1 MESLKKKNAITLIAL
16 VVTIIVLLI
25 LAGVTLSF
33 VAGENGILKRATDA
47 VDINEKASIVEEVQL
62 AMTELQMQ
70 YYEEYYV
77 DKKITQTQVE
87 YLAEKLTQGS
97 KTDNGTIKLEGTE
110 ITYTGSNGTIT
121 KGTFDEMTG
130 KITMEGIIIGG
141 IGQEPEGNRTY
152 LYREGDKKEA
162 LTGGWEILKQQNA
175 SANLEEYD
183 YIEMNS
189 KNDNYCLMKLST
201 KNKIDITNYKKVNF
215 DVTVISNGWQG
226 SSVSGG
232 FNYGISQNPITLESA
247 FLNSP
252 ERSME
257 VGENMK
263 LSLDITDYEGDY
275 FIGMENS
282 RFLVKVHSIWLE

>member
-1 MESLKKKNAITLIAL
+1 MARNQKVIEPIY
-16 VVTIIVLLI
+16 IV
-25 LAGVTLSF
+25 
-33 VAGENGILKRATDA
+33 K
-47 VDINEKASIVEEVQL
+47 
-62 AMTELQMQ
+62 
-70 YYEEYYV
+70 
-77 DKKITQTQVE
+77 
-87 YLAEKLTQGS
+87 
-97 KTDNGTIKLEGTE
+97 E
-110 ITYTGSNGTIT
+110 I
-121 KGTFDEMTG
+121 
-130 KITMEGIIIGG
+130 
-141 IGQEPEGNRTY
+141 
-152 LYREGDKKEA
+152 KKEA

-175 SANLEEYD
+175 SANLEDYD